1 MSEEISPAIR
11 WNSNLEEY
19 FASTGEKAHCL
30 SWCHKQAEALYSKR
44 RNFIDLPVITIS
56 SAVGF
61 LQVGSTSMFQG
72 NEMIASISLGILSLV
87 VSILQTVNT
96 YFAWS
101 KRAEGHRIAAIQYSK
116 LYRFLNIEMS
126 LPREERM
133 TPHELLKYTKDY
145 YDRLQEISPLV
156 PPEIISEFKKKF
168 DKETEISKP
177 EEANGLEKIT
187 VYNPMLRPS
196 RSLTEVQQPSQTA
209 SASVSLAIPQTKE
222 APPSE
227 EQHLSLTPL

>member
-1 MSEEISPAIR
+1 MSEEIGPTIK

-30 SWCHKQAEALYSKR
+30 SWCHKRSEALYSKR

-101 KRAEGHRIAAIQYSK
+101 KKAEGHRIAAIQYSK

-177 EEANGLEKIT
+177 EETNGLEKIT
-187 VYNPMLRPS
+187 VYNPMLRTS
-196 RSLTEVQQPSQTA
+196 RSLTDMQPPSKTD
-209 SASVSLAIPQTKE
+209 SAFVSLAIPQTKE

-227 EQHLSLTPL
+227 EQHLS

>member
-1 MSEEISPAIR
+1 MSEEISPTIK

-30 SWCHKQAEALYSKR
+30 SWCHKRSESLYSKR

-72 NEMIASISLGILSLV
+72 NEMIASISLGILSLI

-145 YDRLQEISPLV
+145 YDRLQEISPLI
-156 PPEIISEFKKKF
+156 PPVIISEFKKKF
-168 DKETEISKP
+168 DKETDISKP
-177 EEANGLEKIT
+177 EEANGLEKI
-187 VYNPMLRPS
+187 VIYNPAIRNV
-196 RSLTEVQQPSQTA
+196 RSLNEMPQLQQTDSAFSSSATQSKKDQPPSVEVHPS
-209 SASVSLAIPQTKE
+209 
-222 APPSE
+222 APPS
-227 EQHLSLTPL
+227 